1 MDFVAWREAVE
12 LLQRRPRE
20 AGASHVFLSEGTI
33 VSVIYLF
40 HGSDTGKV
48 RAKAFAW
55 VAAAR
60 AKQPDAAYIRLEP
73 AAISAEA
80 LAEAAGSQGLFYAKT
95 LVLLDN
101 PFETKDAAD
110 IVLEHLDILA
120 QSLNPIAILAP
131 KLLAA
136 RAKKIEAK
144 AEKSFKID
152 APAKAERGFNSALV
166 DALGSKDGALLWK
179 EVAKALYQGDAP
191 EAVHGLLHWKAR
203 DMMQKG
209 NRAWGKDG
217 ARKLSVELIELL
229 SDSRGGGL
237 ELKEG
242 LERWAL
248 SVS

>member
-1 MDFVAWREAVE
+1 M
-12 LLQRRPRE
+12 
-20 AGASHVFLSEGTI
+20 
-33 VSVIYLF
+33 IYLF

-73 AAISAEA
+73 AAITNEA

-101 PFETKDAAD
+101 PFETKETAD
-110 IVLEHLDILA
+110 IVLENLDMLA
-120 QSLNPIAILAP
+120 ESANPIAILAS
-131 KLLAA
+131 KLLAV
-136 RAKKIEAK
+136 RAKKIEGK
-144 AEKSFKID
+144 AEKVFKID
-152 APAKAERGFNSALV
+152 AAEKKDGRGFNSALV
-166 DALGSKDGALLWK
+166 DALGAKDSRLLWK

-248 SVS
+248 NI